1 MITRSQ
7 KIKLVV
13 FLLGTTLVG
22 VALLVLFT
30 GHTLF
35 KQTNVYYI
43 RVPGSVSGIETGAEV
58 AVRGVKVGKVKQ
70 IELYADDSDNVRL
83 TLEIDA
89 NVPIRKDAEASLSF
103 KGVTGI
109 KFVDISGGRGH
120 KANLAPNSYIQYQD
134 STLQRVTDQAEELV
148 ARATELLTSTNKLVE
163 NLANVTAR
171 LDGSQVD
178 AILQSTQQAVARFEG
193 AGAELQQL
201 VKETRAPI
209 ARTIGSAEIA
219 LQGAGR
225 VTTDA
230 SAVMANL
237 NSTVMELKTVIKQ
250 NEEHVRATTFNLR
263 EASQSF
269 KNLAR
274 ELRQRPSRLLISEAP
289 EERELP

>member
-237 NSTVMELKTVIKQ
+237 NATLMELKTVIKQ

>member
-13 FLLGTTLVG
+13 FLLGTMLIG
-22 VALLVLFT
+22 VVLLVLFT

-35 KQTNVYYI
+35 KKTSTYFV
-43 RVPGSVSGIETGAEV
+43 RVPGSVSGVEEGAEV
-58 AVRGVKVGKVKQ
+58 AVRGVKVGKVKR

-83 TLEIDA
+83 TLEVAGD
-89 NVPIRKDAEASLSF
+89 VPIRKDAQASLSF

-109 KFVDISGGRGH
+109 KFVDISGGSGQ
-120 KANLAPNSYIQYQD
+120 KANLAPNSYVQYQE
-134 STLQRVTDQAEELV
+134 STLQRFTDEAQELV
-148 ARATELLTSTNKLVE
+148 ERATDLLTSTNELVE
-163 NLANVTAR
+163 HVANVTAR
-171 LDGSQVD
+171 LDGSQLD

-209 ARTIGSAEIA
+209 ARTIASADTA
-219 LQGAGR
+219 LQGASH

-237 NSTVMELKTVIKQ
+237 NGTLVELKTMIKQ